1 MASDDP
7 NYNSLHQTN
16 VGCFGLFESIDDRD
30 VAAALFDAAASWLRK
45 KGRTEI
51 MGPIDYSTNYVC
63 ALLID
68 GFEFPPTVL
77 TAHNPPY
84 YRELIEG
91 CGFTKA
97 KDWYAWWFADPSKAV
112 AQFATARDSRSQA
125 LPCHFS
131 SSAISKIFGMKAD
144 GSVKFTTK
152 RGKRTGALCHSQK
165 RRSSS

>member
-1 MASDDP
+1 MIRITIRCTKS
-7 NYNSLHQTN
+7 N
-16 VGCFGLFESIDDRD
+16 VGCFGLFECIDDRD

-84 YRELIEG
+84 YRQLIES

-112 AQFATARDSRSQA
+112 AQLRRLATRVHRHCPVTFRPAN
-125 LPCHFS
+125 L
-131 SSAISKIFGMKAD
+131 KIFAMKAD
-144 GSVKFTTK
+144 GSVKFTIR

>member
-16 VGCFGLFESIDDRD
+16 VGCFGLFESIDDGD
-30 VAAALFDAAASWLRK
+30 VADALFDAAANWLRE
-45 KGRTEI
+45 KGRAEI

-68 GFEFPPTVL
+68 GFEFSPTVL

-84 YRELIEG
+84 YRELIES

-97 KDWYAWWFADPSKAV
+97 KDWYAWGFADPSKAV
-112 AQFATARDSRSQA
+112 AQLRPLAARAPSQCTVA
-125 LPCHFS
+125 FRPANLTNPR
-131 SSAISKIFGMKAD
+131 D
-144 GSVKFTTK
+144 EN
-152 RGKRTGALCHSQK
+152 
-165 RRSSS
+165 RRIREIYNLAA